1 MVGLLKTAGKMVMF
15 FLFIRLVYDY
25 LDICALT
32 HCIVMRSDALHFMR
46 SDALH
51 FMRSDALDS
60 TFLVNQCLG
69 FIFMSTF
76 SCSIRPSDALA
87 AKTAGK
93 MVMFFLFIRLVYLDI
108 CALTHCIVMRFDG
121 LYFTRSDAL
130 ACTFLVQ
137 TWWYL
142 QKFIN

>member
-1 MVGLLKTAGKMVMF
+1 M
-15 FLFIRLVYDY
+15 LVYDY

-46 SDALH
+46 SDALY

-93 MVMFFLFIRLVYLDI
+93 MVIFFVHKASLLGYL
-108 CALTHCIVMRFDG
+108 
-121 LYFTRSDAL
+121 RSDAL
-130 ACTFLVQ
+130 YFMRSDALYCYAL
-137 TWWYL
+137 
-142 QKFIN
+142 